1 MTGNAVAATDASGV
15 VLDGAAAKRLASF
28 KVLLAAARERLSLDI
43 GFVLWDG
50 STIPERLPGDAFSV
64 VIADEGVVAA
74 LIRRP
79 NLETLANLWASAR
92 IDLRNGTIFDLV
104 ARRPKVRTKEM
115 LKTLDKR
122 LLLGLAARF
131 LFVPR
136 GGPWPLEAI
145 PDDRPS
151 DGSADAN
158 KQNIHFHYDVS
169 NAFYALFLDPE
180 MVYSC
185 AYYTDWTND
194 LATAQR
200 DKLEMVCRRLRL
212 KPGETLLDIGC
223 GWGALICHAAQH
235 HGVHAHGV
243 TLSEEQFRHARAKID
258 ALGLR
263 GRVSIELRDY
273 AEVEGQ
279 FDKIAVLEMSE
290 HVGYDNHPRYY
301 RTIQK
306 LLKPDGYFLHH
317 AITRPAKRDQ
327 KTFRKKRA
335 ERSALTKYV
344 LPGGEF
350 DHIGM
355 TLTNLERFGFE
366 VHDVESWREH
376 FQIACRMYH
385 DNLDRNR
392 TAAVREVG
400 APLTRIWLAYF
411 AGCSIAF
418 ERSTIGLYQVLASK
432 RRRGPSGL
440 PPTRADLYR

>member
-1 MTGNAVAATDASGV
+1 VASKAAT
-15 VLDGAAAKRLASF
+15 KRLASF
-28 KVLLAAARERLSLDI
+28 KAMLTAAHERLTPDF

-50 STIPERLPGDAFSV
+50 STVPENLPGDSLSI

-79 NLETLANLWASAR
+79 NLETFANLWAAAR

-104 ARRPKVRTKEM
+104 AKRPKVRTKEL
-115 LKTLDKR
+115 LKTFGKR
-122 LLLGLAARF
+122 SLLSMAARF

-136 GGPWPLEAI
+136 GGPWPLEVI

-158 KQNIHFHYDVS
+158 KKNIHFHYDLS
-169 NAFYALFLDPE
+169 NAFYALILDPE

-185 AYYTDWTND
+185 AYYTKWTND

-212 KPGETLLDIGC
+212 KPGETFLDIGC

-235 HGVHAHGV
+235 HGVRAHGV
-243 TLSEEQFRHARAKID
+243 TLSEEQFRYAQDKIA
-258 ALGLR
+258 ALGL
-263 GRVSIELRDY
+263 GDRVSVELRDY
-273 AEVEGQ
+273 TSVEGQ
-279 FDKIAVLEMSE
+279 FDKVSVLEMSE
-290 HVGYDNHPRYY
+290 HVGYENHPRYY
-301 RTIQK
+301 GTIHR
-306 LLKPDGYFLHH
+306 LLKPDGFFLHH
-317 AITRPAKRDQ
+317 AITRPAKRNE

-376 FQIACRMYH
+376 FQIACRMYY

-392 TAAVREVG
+392 AAAEKEIG

-432 RRRGPSGL
+432 RKRGPSGL

>member
-1 MTGNAVAATDASGV
+1 VATATHSATTN
-15 VLDGAAAKRLASF
+15 AAAKRLASF
-28 KVLLAAARERLSLDI
+28 RRVLAHAHERLALDI

-50 STIPERLPGDAFSV
+50 STVPAALASDALAI
-64 VIADEGVVAA
+64 VIADEGAVAS

-79 NLETLANLWASAR
+79 NLETLANLWAAAR
-92 IDLRNGTIFDLV
+92 LDLRNGTVFDLV
-104 ARRPKVRTKEM
+104 ARRPKARSREIRKQ
-115 LKTLDKR
+115 LDWKQ
-122 LLLGLAARF
+122 LAALALKF

-151 DGSADAN
+151 DGSADKN
-158 KQNIHFHYDVS
+158 KKNIHFHYDVS
-169 NAFYALFLDPE
+169 NAFDAHFLDPE

-185 AYYTDWTND
+185 PYYTDWAND
-194 LATAQR
+194 LATAQH
-200 DKLEMVCRRLRL
+200 DKLEIVCRRLRL
-212 KPGETLLDIGC
+212 KPSETFLDIGC
-223 GWGALICHAAQH
+223 GWGALICHAARH
-235 HGVHAHGV
+235 HGVRAHGV
-243 TLSEEQFRHARAKID
+243 TLSEEQFRHVRAKIA
-258 ALGLR
+258 ALALSD
-263 GRVSIELRDY
+263 RVSVELRDY
-273 AEVEGQ
+273 ANLEGQ
-279 FDKIAVLEMSE
+279 FDKIAVIEMSE

-301 RTIQK
+301 RTIHR
-306 LLKPDGYFLHH
+306 LLKPDGFFLRH
-317 AITRPAKRDQ
+317 AITRPAKRDE
-327 KTFRKKRA
+327 KTFRKKRV

-376 FQIACRMYH
+376 FQIACRTYY

-392 TAAVREVG
+392 AAAEWEVG
-400 APLTRIWLAYF
+400 APLTQVWLAYF

>member
-1 MTGNAVAATDASGV
+1 VASKAAT
-15 VLDGAAAKRLASF
+15 KRLASF
-28 KVLLAAARERLSLDI
+28 KAMLTAAHERLALEF

-50 STIPERLPGDAFSV
+50 SRVPENLSADSFSIL
-64 VIADEGVVAA
+64 IADEGVVAA

-79 NLETLANLWASAR
+79 NIETFANLWAAAR

-104 ARRPKVRTKEM
+104 AKRPKVRTKEL
-115 LKTLDKR
+115 LKTFGKR
-122 LLLGLAARF
+122 ALLSLGAQF

-136 GGPWPLEAI
+136 GGPWPLEVI

-158 KQNIHFHYDVS
+158 KKNIHFHYDLS
-169 NAFYALFLDPE
+169 NAFYALILDPE

-185 AYYTDWTND
+185 AYYTKWTND

-212 KPGETLLDIGC
+212 KPGETFLDIGC
-223 GWGALICHAAQH
+223 GWGALLCHAAQH
-235 HGVHAHGV
+235 HGVRAHGV
-243 TLSEEQFRHARAKID
+243 TLSEEQFRFAQDKIA
-258 ALGLR
+258 ALGL
-263 GRVSIELRDY
+263 GDRVSVELRDY
-273 AEVEGQ
+273 TSVEGQ
-279 FDKIAVLEMSE
+279 FDKISVLEMSE
-290 HVGYDNHPRYY
+290 HVGYENHPRYY
-301 RTIQK
+301 GTIHR
-306 LLKPDGYFLHH
+306 LLKPDGLFLHH
-317 AITRPAKRDQ
+317 AITRPAKRNE
-327 KTFRKKRA
+327 KIFRKKRA

-376 FQIACRMYH
+376 FQIACRMYY

-392 TAAVREVG
+392 AAAEKEIG

-432 RRRGPSGL
+432 RKRGPSGL

>member
-1 MTGNAVAATDASGV
+1 MAPGS
-15 VLDGAAAKRLASF
+15 AAAKRLASF
-28 KVLLAAARERLSLDI
+28 KTVLAAARERLALDI

-50 STIPERLPGDAFSV
+50 STIPEGLPDNAFSI
-64 VIADEGVVAA
+64 VIADEGAIAA

-79 NLETLANLWASAR
+79 NLETFANLWAAAR

-104 ARRPKVRTKEM
+104 ARRPKVRTKEL
-115 LKTLDKR
+115 LKTIDKR
-122 LLLGLAARF
+122 LLLGMAARF
-131 LFVPR
+131 LLVPR

-151 DGSADAN
+151 DGSVDAN
-158 KQNIHFHYDVS
+158 KKNIHFHYDVS

-200 DKLEMVCRRLRL
+200 DKLEMVCRRLRM
-212 KPGETLLDIGC
+212 KPGEAFLDIGC

-235 HGVHAHGV
+235 HGVRAHGV
-243 TLSEEQFRHARAKID
+243 TLSEEQFRHAQAKIA
-258 ALGLR
+258 ALGL
-263 GRVSIELRDY
+263 GDRVSVELRDY
-273 AEVEGQ
+273 TEVEGQ
-279 FDKIAVLEMSE
+279 FDTISVLEMSE

-301 RTIQK
+301 RTIHR
-306 LLKPDGYFLHH
+306 LLKPDGRFLHH
-317 AITRPAKRDQ
+317 AITRPAKRDE

-355 TLTNLERFGFE
+355 TLTNLERYGFE

-392 TAAVREVG
+392 EAAEREAG

-418 ERSTIGLYQVLASK
+418 ERNTIGLYQVLASK

>member
-1 MTGNAVAATDASGV
+1 MKTVGRMS
-15 VLDGAAAKRLASF
+15 
-28 KVLLAAARERLSLDI
+28 LLR
-43 GFVLWDG
+43 
-50 STIPERLPGDAFSV
+50 
-64 VIADEGVVAA
+64 
-74 LIRRP
+74 
-79 NLETLANLWASAR
+79 
-92 IDLRNGTIFDLV
+92 
-104 ARRPKVRTKEM
+104 M
-115 LKTLDKR
+115 
-122 LLLGLAARF
+122 AARF

-151 DGSADAN
+151 DGSAEQN
-158 KQNIHFHYDVS
+158 KKNIHFHYDLS
-169 NAFYALFLDPE
+169 NAFYQLILDPE

-185 AYYTDWTND
+185 AYYTDWNND
-194 LATAQR
+194 LTTAQR

-212 KPGETLLDIGC
+212 KPGETYLDIGC
-223 GWGALICHAAQH
+223 GWGALICHAAQN
-235 HGVHAHGV
+235 HGVRAHGV
-243 TLSEEQFRHARAKID
+243 TLSKEQFRFATDKIAR
-258 ALGLR
+258 LGL
-263 GRVSIELRDY
+263 GDRVTIELRDY
-273 AEVEGQ
+273 TTVEGQ
-279 FDKIAVLEMSE
+279 FDKISVLEMSE
-290 HVGYDNHPRYY
+290 HVGYENHPRYY
-301 RTIQK
+301 GTIHR
-306 LLKPDGYFLHH
+306 LLKPDGLFMHH
-317 AITRPAKRDQ
+317 AITRPAKRNE

-392 TAAVREVG
+392 AAADREIG

-411 AGCSIAF
+411 AGCSMAF
-418 ERSTIGLYQVLASK
+418 ERNTIGLYQVLASK
-432 RRRGPSGL
+432 RKRGPSGL

>member
-1 MTGNAVAATDASGV
+1 MAAEMRPPTTK
-15 VLDGAAAKRLASF
+15 AAAKRLASL
-28 KVLLAAARERLSLDI
+28 KRLLAFVHERLALEI

-50 STIPERLPGDAFSV
+50 TTIPENLAPDAFAV
-64 VIADEGVVAA
+64 EFADEGVIGS

-79 NLETLANLWASAR
+79 NLDTLANLWAAAR
-92 IDLRNGTIFDLV
+92 IDLRNGTVFDLV
-104 ARRPKVRTKEM
+104 ARRPKVRTREIR
-115 LKTLDKR
+115 KTIDKR
-122 LLLGLAARF
+122 LLLDVAMRF

-151 DGSADAN
+151 DGSADEN
-158 KQNIHFHYDVS
+158 KKNIHFHYDVS

-194 LATAQR
+194 LATAQH

-212 KPGETLLDIGC
+212 KPGDTFLDIGC
-223 GWGALICHAAQH
+223 GWGALICHAARY
-235 HGVHAHGV
+235 HGVRAHGV
-243 TLSEEQFRHARAKID
+243 TLSEEQFRHAQAKIA
-258 ALGLR
+258 ALGL
-263 GRVSIELRDY
+263 GDRVSIQLSDY
-273 AEVEGQ
+273 TTLTGQ
-279 FDKIAVLEMSE
+279 YDKISVLEMSE

-301 RTIQK
+301 RTIQR

-317 AITRPAKRDQ
+317 AITRPAKRDE

-385 DNLDRNR
+385 DNLERNR
-392 TAAVREVG
+392 EAAEREAG

-432 RRRGPSGL
+432 RKRGPSGL